1 MKKRGFVSKVNEDSI
16 NVVVI
21 RESACG
27 GNCASC
33 GSCES
38 KPIDLTLKTDKNY
51 CVGDIVELEIDDS
64 KYVGLLV
71 LMYLLPLIALFI
83 GFMLSAFV
91 LSDIFNYES
100 DLINVMF
107 GFIFLLITFFI
118 NRNIDKK
125 SNTEQIIKIM

>member
-100 DLINVMF
+100 DLINVMV